1 MAFKLSPD
9 ATFWF
14 GLLLVFCFVSWHFL
28 IKPRLNQGLP
38 IDPPENEDQQGNK
51 DSFF

>member
-9 ATFWF
+9 VTFWF
-14 GLLLVFCFVSWHFL
+14 GLLLVCCVICWKFI

-38 IDPPENEDQQGNK
+38 IDPPENEDQQESK